1 MTELNSGTVLRGQK
15 YVHVGSEW
23 ILQSVS
29 FRLIKQLGQ
38 GGMATVWLALT
49 LGVATT
55 DPDAQVAIKI
65 LGTGN
70 GPGSGGTQTRLE
82 INTRFDRERDLLMRL
97 PPHPHIVR
105 FIAFGETDDGD
116 RFFVMRYH
124 DGMSLDAYIWQIL
137 ESRGLLVGNSLGM
150 DMASIVLRQRGT
162 EEVGAYPK
170 HESLFPYPAFFTI
183 VRALL
188 SAVRHCHAHGV
199 THRDLKP
206 QNVVLSYDGITPR
219 NVTVLDFGIAKIA
232 YDADGAPL
240 TPLTR
245 DNMVLGTPSYMSP
258 EQLKG
263 ERNIDVRTDMFA
275 IGMIALEIIAGVR
288 RGASKENMTGQL
300 SVCVLDAG
308 SHDPGN
314 YVINAP
320 PSVRVFLRTATAHE
334 PEDRYQTLDAMM
346 AALDEAERLFALET
360 GSRPP
365 SQLSRL
371 SEATTVHAG
380 VPASDPSTGKRWLI
394 MMMAFVITVAIS
406 VVVVSSLRFA
416 KGNRSDS
423 SDHFS
428 ASVRSSEPEAPRPEL
443 ARDVTASEASARGAS
458 ETAKVTFHLGEVY
471 LKRGRVADAC
481 AKFRQVAEIA
491 PEHPGLS
498 AKLAQCGSR

>member
-1 MTELNSGTVLRGQK
+1 
-15 YVHVGSEW
+15 
-23 ILQSVS
+23 
-29 FRLIKQLGQ
+29 
-38 GGMATVWLALT
+38 
-49 LGVATT
+49 
-55 DPDAQVAIKI
+55 
-65 LGTGN
+65 
-70 GPGSGGTQTRLE
+70 
-82 INTRFDRERDLLMRL
+82 
-97 PPHPHIVR
+97 
-105 FIAFGETDDGD
+105 
-116 RFFVMRYH
+116 
-124 DGMSLDAYIWQIL
+124 
-137 ESRGLLVGNSLGM
+137 
-150 DMASIVLRQRGT
+150 
-162 EEVGAYPK
+162 
-170 HESLFPYPAFFTI
+170 
-183 VRALL
+183 
-188 SAVRHCHAHGV
+188 
-199 THRDLKP
+199 
-206 QNVVLSYDGITPR
+206 
-219 NVTVLDFGIAKIA
+219 
-232 YDADGAPL
+232 
-240 TPLTR
+240 
-245 DNMVLGTPSYMSP
+245 MVLGTPSYMSP

-346 AALDEAERLFALET
+346 AALDEAEKLFALET

-394 MMMAFVITVAIS
+394 MMMVFIITVAIS
-406 VVVVSSLRFA
+406 VVAVSSLRLA

-428 ASVRSSEPEAPRPEL
+428 ASVRSSAPEALRSML

-491 PEHPGLS
+491 PEYPGLS